1 MRYLTHLY
9 HRIRQTRALAELRQ
23 RNTLLAGEAATLR
36 EIAALLRR
44 ELKSTQ
50 AQLTATQAQ
59 LRASRA
65 EHANTLRR
73 LEATE
78 HDYAELCAELI
89 ERREA
94 ARMWITRA
102 VKPRVECN

>member
-1 MRYLTHLY
+1 MRYLTQLY
-9 HRIRQTRALAELRQ
+9 HRIRQTRALAELRR

-36 EIAALLRR
+36 EITDLLRR
-44 ELKSTQ
+44 ELRS
-50 AQLTATQAQ
+50 TQAQ

-78 HDYAELCAELI
+78 HDYAEICAEVI

-94 ARMWITRA
+94 ARMWITRTI
-102 VKPRVECN
+102 KPRVVAN